1 VLDRTSKAAQ
11 ARAFQTWRCSSTFF
25 SEIPAVVFQPG
36 KPAESGD
43 CTLKDAAMMYF
54 WLIPLILLLIA
65 AMTFFFKEGTR
76 RNPVGPSR
84 LDCAEE
90 DEEGGL
96 RG

>member
-1 VLDRTSKAAQ
+1 
-11 ARAFQTWRCSSTFF
+11 
-25 SEIPAVVFQPG
+25 
-36 KPAESGD
+36 
-43 CTLKDAAMMYF
+43 MMYF